1 VGSIPTSGTSIFIVL
16 DSERSARWFR
26 ERFGGVAEILIA
38 MSNEVQTANPVA
50 SSNPST
56 QINQFVGCA
65 VHIDAIADAR
75 YIEDPPADLR
85 PQDPD
90 IGRPLHR

>member
-1 VGSIPTSGTSIFIVL
+1 MVNSGRIAA
-16 DSERSARWFR
+16 EP
-26 ERFGGVAEILIA
+26 GGVTETVTGV
-38 MSNEVQTANPVA
+38 SHNVQTVNRVA
-50 SSNPST
+50 GSNPST
-56 QINQFVGCA
+56 QINQFVGSA